1 MAGDVPSHDD
11 IVNLAKRLKILGVT
25 EYSDGQISFKIDLS
39 YRDRIRTK
47 KDLVSPETSG
57 EAAKLTFRGGQAFI
71 DSLQSIRSPVSFHDN
86 RTPEEREV
94 DRTLFYSAS

>member
-57 EAAKLTFRGGQAFI
+57 EAAKLTFI

>member
-1 MAGDVPSHDD
+1 MVESVPSNDD

-57 EAAKLTFRGGQAFI
+57 EAAKLTFI

-86 RTPEEREV
+86 RTPEEQEV

>member
-1 MAGDVPSHDD
+1 MVGDVPSHDD

-47 KDLVSPETSG
+47 RDLVIPEDANQG
-57 EAAKLTFRGGQAFI
+57 PKLTFNMPLI
-71 DSLQSIRSPVSFHDN
+71 DNLESIRAPVSFHDN